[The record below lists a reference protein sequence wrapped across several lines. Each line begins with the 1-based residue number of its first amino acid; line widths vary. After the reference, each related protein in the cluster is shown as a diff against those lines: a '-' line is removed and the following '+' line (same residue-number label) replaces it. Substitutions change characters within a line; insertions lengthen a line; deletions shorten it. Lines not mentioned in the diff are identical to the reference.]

1 MLVESSAHVAGGERG
16 REGNGYS
23 EEERKEIVRGQF
35 GLNLFFDEKQQRII
49 IQLCFKA
56 EIRQE

>member
-35 GLNLFFDEKQQRII
+35 GLNLFFLLRSSRE
-49 IQLCFKA
+49 L
-56 EIRQE
+56 